1 MGNAQLQQR
10 KDTVI
15 AKGQSNSFSVYVE
28 KAENAEIWDT
38 DGKRYIDMSSGIAVL
53 NTGHRH
59 PKVIAAVK
67 KQLEKVTHTC
77 FTVLPYE
84 PGVALAEKVNKLA
97 PGNSPKKSAYFTT
110 GAEAVENCIKVA
122 RSYTKRSAVICF
134 NGAFHGRTL
143 LTMGLTGKLNPYKAT
158 FGPFPNE
165 IYRIPYPID
174 YLGITIEDSFKALDI
189 LFSNDVAP
197 TDVAAIII
205 EPVQGEGG
213 FYPAPVEFLQKLR
226 TLCDTHGIM
235 LVIDEIQTGFARTGK
250 MFACEYAGIEPDLM
264 TMAKGLTGGFP
275 LSGIVGKAEIMD
287 CTQPGSLGGTFGGS
301 AIGFAAANAV
311 LEVMEEEK
319 LCDRALWIGE
329 KITTQLHVLQSQ
341 YPDVI
346 GDVRN
351 LGAMIAIEFVHDA
364 DASKPNPT
372 LTKAIAKKGGEEG
385 LILLTC
391 GVRGNV
397 IRFLPALTI
406 PEDVLDE
413 GMALFA
419 SILESTIPA

>member
-59 PKVIAAVK
+59 PKVMAAVK